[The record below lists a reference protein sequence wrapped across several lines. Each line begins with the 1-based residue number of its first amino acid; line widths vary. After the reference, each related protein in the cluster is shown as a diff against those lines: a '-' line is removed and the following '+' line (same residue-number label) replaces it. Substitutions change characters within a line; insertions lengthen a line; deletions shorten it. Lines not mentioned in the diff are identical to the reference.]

1 MPAFIVSALA
11 WVFRKFSLGELAG
24 FVLKKVVF
32 SKLVLI
38 EAAMF
43 ILMLIYFGALLAMA
57 VFLFDQLGDI
67 YGFIK
72 NLTNP
77 GTSTN
82 EVTSVALSVL
92 STLGVF
98 KAFWDVFNLYAP
110 FFISLFLII
119 GAKMGMK
126 LLEKLRKTI
135 NELTYYIT

>member
-77 GTSTN
+77 STSKN

-98 KAFWDVFNLYAP
+98 KAFWDVLNLYLH
-110 FFISLFLII
+110 F
-119 GAKMGMK
+119 
-126 LLEKLRKTI
+126 
-135 NELTYYIT
+135 

>member
-1 MPAFIVSALA
+1 MPAFIVAALA
-11 WVFRKFSLGELAG
+11 WVFKKLALGELAG
-24 FVLKKVVF
+24 FVLRKVVF

-38 EAAMF
+38 EIALFA
-43 ILMLIYFGALLAMA
+43 LMVVYFGALLAMA
-57 VFLFDQLGDI
+57 VFLFGQLGDI
-67 YGFIK
+67 YEFIN

-77 GTSTN
+77 TSSN
-82 EVTSVALSVL
+82 EVTSTGIAVISAL
-92 STLGVF
+92 GIF

-110 FFISLFLII
+110 FLISLFLII